1 MQPSLMTLVLLA
13 PTQAI
18 ASELIRVATSE
29 PTQVTKVTVQ
39 TSTIDAPSEFTQAS
53 IVAQLQKDSILPAS
67 SNSAW
72 VEPSWLLYSDA
83 TPTETS
89 VTAPIETSVTAPTET
104 AAAAPTSK
112 RDKWH
117 SNPKEFKLDVIIF
130 FGVTGGLIGLMA
142 SLCLLGSCAE
152 AYQRRSRA
160 KKASASSSNNDQPRD
175 IERTAGLPGTVG
187 ILKSGANNS
196 SRTPAAGEAGEA
208 AQQGGVVI
216 MMPEFPA
223 PVYRNNILPQDIH
236 SPEGETA
243 PLAPQGSA
251 SVRPTGS

>member
-112 RDKWH
+112 RVTNKEPISIFPLPDDKRH
-117 SNPKEFKLDVIIF
+117 SRPFSRII
-130 FGVTGGLIGLMA
+130 A
-142 SLCLLGSCAE
+142 SSRSLLGHTT
-152 AYQRRSRA
+152 RS
-160 KKASASSSNNDQPRD
+160 KSPLMVLSKSSSF
-175 IERTAGLPGTVG
+175 G
-187 ILKSGANNS
+187 
-196 SRTPAAGEAGEA
+196 
-208 AQQGGVVI
+208 
-216 MMPEFPA
+216 
-223 PVYRNNILPQDIH
+223 
-236 SPEGETA
+236 
-243 PLAPQGSA
+243 
-251 SVRPTGS
+251 